1 MKCFVFLLALLL
13 SPQAAAC
20 SIFLGHPPEVFE
32 ESQIVVMAHPVA
44 ISHRPERAANRNYDG
59 SFRQTV
65 LWEVLLSWK
74 GGLKSGDRFTTRREF
89 FSSSGCTSYFPVRD
103 QAAYLIFGRGREP
116 YEDFHNLDP
125 AYASYYF
132 RYLSDRPASD
142 VGGT

>member
-1 MKCFVFLLALLL
+1 MKCFVVLLALLL
-13 SPQAAAC
+13 SPQAVAC

-74 GGLKSGDRFTTRREF
+74 GPLVSGDKFTTRRNIDLDQ
-89 FSSSGCTSYFPVRD
+89 CTSYFPVRD
-103 QAAYLIFGRGREP
+103 TSARLIYARGQQP
-116 YEDFHNLDP
+116 FADFHHHGVERSE
-125 AYASYYF
+125 YRF
-132 RYLSDRPASD
+132 QFLSRQPLQ
-142 VGGT
+142 